1 MPSFPGII
9 SSIDDNFLGDGADG
23 PSASCPTAN
32 EPPWEAEPRWAQRK
46 PRASQPE
53 HFSQM
58 SRTGSHGETPFLR
71 RIIGDLSAKSS
82 YDDLCFGKVGACGI
96 LALPCLALPCLALPC
111 LALPCLALP
120 DVAGALSPAVAQL
133 VSSLPL

>member
-1 MPSFPGII
+1 
-9 SSIDDNFLGDGADG
+9 
-23 PSASCPTAN
+23 
-32 EPPWEAEPRWAQRK
+32 
-46 PRASQPE
+46 
-53 HFSQM
+53 M

-96 LALPCLALPCLALPC
+96 LALPCLALPCLALP
-111 LALPCLALP
+111 